1 MQVTE
6 THADNLKREYT
17 VVIAAKDLGEKLEAR
32 LEQIGQEVRLPG
44 FRPGKVPM
52 PILKKRFSQSVMGE
66 VVEQAVRDSSAQA
79 LTERGLRP
87 AMQPRIEI
95 TSFEEGKDL
104 EYKIAVELLPDIEV
118 GDLSKIELERLK
130 IEVPDAEVDEAMERL
145 ASAKRQSAPL
155 ETPRPAAKDDVL
167 VIDFRGTVDGEALPG
182 MAGEDHHLELG
193 SNRFVEGF
201 EDQLIGAEA
210 GEERSVTVRF
220 PEQYVNDKLAGRE
233 AVFEVKVKEV
243 RATVARPVDD
253 ALAKDLG
260 EPDLASLRSKVREQL
275 QGDYDRF
282 SRTQLKR
289 QLLDALA
296 EAYQFD
302 VPPGMVDSE
311 FDAIWK
317 QIEEERSH
325 GHLDPEDEGKG
336 EDDLK
341 AEYREIAERRVRL
354 GLLLSEIGRLNA
366 IEVSQDELNRALM
379 REAQSHPG
387 HERQVLEFYKNT
399 PEALAN
405 LRAPLF
411 EDKVV
416 DFIVDLAKVSDRAVD
431 PAALA
436 EEQAGAGEAGGAEK
450 AGAKAKAKKPKA
462 KTSTAKPAAEKKAA
476 EKKATETKSA
486 KGKTAAEKTPAG
498 GAKSSAK
505 AKTAA
510 ADRAKKET

>member
-6 THADNLKREYT
+6 TLSDNLKREYT

-66 VVEQAVRDSSAQA
+66 VIEQAVRDSSAQA

-87 AMQPRIEI
+87 AMQPKIEI
-95 TSFEEGKDL
+95 TTFEEGKDL

-118 GDLSKIELERLK
+118 GDLSKIELERTK
-130 IEVPDAEVDEAMERL
+130 IDVPEAEVDEALERL
-145 ASAKRQSAPL
+145 ASAKRETTAL
-155 ETPRPAAKDDVL
+155 ETPRPAEKGDVL
-167 VIDFRGTVDGEALPG
+167 VIDFQGTVDGEALPG

-210 GEERSVTVRF
+210 GQQRSVAVTL

-233 AVFEVKVKEV
+233 AVFAVTVKEV
-243 RATVARPVDD
+243 RATVPRAIDD

-260 EPDLASLRSKVREQL
+260 EADLAALRAKVVEQL
-275 QGDYDRF
+275 QGDYDRLT
-282 SRTQLKR
+282 RTQLKR

-296 EAYQFD
+296 ETYQFE
-302 VPPGMVDSE
+302 VPPGMADGE

-325 GHLDPEDEGKG
+325 GHSDPEDEGKS
-336 EDDLK
+336 DDELK
-341 AEYREIAERRVRL
+341 AEYQEIAERRVRL
-354 GLLLSEIGRLNA
+354 GLLLSEVGRLNG
-366 IEVSQDELNRALM
+366 IEVNQDELNRALM
-379 REAQSHPG
+379 MEAQNHPG
-387 HERQVLEFYKNT
+387 HERNVLEFYQNS
-399 PEALAN
+399 PEALAS

-416 DFIVDLAKVSDRAVD
+416 DFILDLAKLSERKVTPEEFQAE
-431 PAALA
+431 AAAAA
-436 EEQAGAGEAGGAEK
+436 EAAS
-450 AGAKAKAKKPKA
+450 AKSAAKSGAKAKKPAA
-462 KTSTAKPAAEKKAA
+462 KKPAAKKAA
-476 EKKATETKSA
+476 KGADEKKSAAQGKSA
-486 KGKTAAEKTPAG
+486 GKSEAEPADKGKTAAKSADPAEKEA
-498 GAKSSAK
+498 
-505 AKTAA
+505 
-510 ADRAKKET
+510 

>member
-6 THADNLKREYT
+6 TLSDSLKREFT

-52 PILKKRFSQSVMGE
+52 PILRKRFSQSVMGE
-66 VVEQAVRDSSAQA
+66 VIEQAVRDSSAQA

-87 AMQPRIEI
+87 AMQPKIEI
-95 TSFEEGKDL
+95 TAFEEGKDL

-118 GDLSKIELERLK
+118 GDLSKIELERIR
-130 IEVPDAEVDEAMERL
+130 IEVPDGEIDEALERL
-145 ASAKRQSAPL
+145 ASAKRETTAL
-155 ETPRPAAKDDVL
+155 ETPRPAEKGDVL
-167 VIDFRGTVDGEALPG
+167 VIDFMGTVDGEALPG

-201 EDQLIGAEA
+201 EEQLIGTEA
-210 GEERSVTVRF
+210 GQERSVTVTF

-233 AVFEVKVKEV
+233 ALFEVTVKEV
-243 RATVARPVDD
+243 RATVPRAIDD

-260 EPDLASLRSKVREQL
+260 EADLAGLRSKVGEQL
-275 QGDYDRF
+275 QGDYDRL

-296 EAYQFD
+296 NSYEYD
-302 VPPGMVDSE
+302 VPPGMVESE
-311 FDAIWK
+311 FEAIWK

-325 GHLDPEDEGKG
+325 GHNDPEDEGKS
-336 EDDLK
+336 DDELK
-341 AEYREIAERRVRL
+341 DEYREIAERRVRL
-354 GLLLSEIGRLNA
+354 GLLLSEVGRLNG
-366 IEVSQDELNRALM
+366 IEVNQDELNRALM
-379 REAQSHPG
+379 MEAQNHPG
-387 HERQVLEFYKNT
+387 HERKVLEFYQNS

-416 DFIVDLAKVSDRAVD
+416 DFILDLAKVSERSVSPSDFQD
-431 PAALA
+431 EAAA
-436 EEQAGAGEAGGAEK
+436 QAGGEK
-450 AGAKAKAKKPKA
+450 AAKSGTKSGAKAKPKKPAAKKP
-462 KTSTAKPAAEKKAA
+462 AA
-476 EKKATETKSA
+476 KKAT
-486 KGKTAAEKTPAG
+486 KTAGEKETA
-498 GAKSSAK
+498 AK
-505 AKTAA
+505 AKS
-510 ADRAKKET
+510 ADTAKKEA

>member
-6 THADNLKREYT
+6 TLSDSLKREYT

-32 LEQIGQEVRLPG
+32 LEKIGQEVRLPG

-52 PILKKRFSQSVMGE
+52 PILRKRFSQSVMGE
-66 VVEQAVRDSSAQA
+66 VIEQAVRDSSNQA

-87 AMQPRIEI
+87 AMQPKIEI
-95 TSFEEGKDL
+95 TAFEEGKDL

-130 IEVPDAEVDEAMERL
+130 IAAPEAEIDEALDRL
-145 ASAKRQSAPL
+145 ASAKRETTAL
-155 ETPRPAAKDDVL
+155 ETPRPAEKGDVL

-201 EDQLIGAEA
+201 EGQLIGAEA
-210 GEERSVTVRF
+210 GQERTITVTF
-220 PEQYVNDKLAGRE
+220 PDQYVNDKLAGRE
-233 AVFEVKVKEV
+233 ALFEVTVKEV
-243 RATVARPVDD
+243 RATVPRVIDD

-260 EPDLASLRSKVREQL
+260 EPDLAALRSKVGEQL
-275 QGDYDRF
+275 QGDYDRM

-289 QLLDALA
+289 QLLDVLA
-296 EAYQFD
+296 DAYEYD
-302 VPPGMVDSE
+302 VPLGMVDSE
-311 FDAIWK
+311 FEAIWK

-325 GHLDPEDEGKG
+325 GHTDPEDEGKS
-336 EDDLK
+336 DDELK

-354 GLLLSEIGRLNA
+354 GLLLSEVGRLNG
-366 IEVSQDELNRALM
+366 IEVNQDELNRAVM
-379 REAQSHPG
+379 MEAQNHPG
-387 HERQVLEFYKNT
+387 HERQVVEFYQNS

-416 DFIVDLAKVSDRAVD
+416 NFILDLAKVSERSVSPSDFQDEAE
-431 PAALA
+431 AAA
-436 EEQAGAGEAGGAEK
+436 KTGGEK
-450 AGAKAKAKKPKA
+450 ATKSGAKSGAKAKAKKPAA
-462 KTSTAKPAAEKKAA
+462 KKPTEKKPAAKKAA
-476 EKKATETKSA
+476 DKPAGEKK
-486 KGKTAAEKTPAG
+486 PA
-498 GAKSSAK
+498 AK
-505 AKTAA
+505 AKSAA
-510 ADRAKKET
+510 KAKKEA

>member
-6 THADNLKREYT
+6 TLSDNLKREYT

-66 VVEQAVRDSSAQA
+66 V
-79 LTERGLRP
+79 
-87 AMQPRIEI
+87 I
-95 TSFEEGKDL
+95 

-118 GDLSKIELERLK
+118 GDLSKIELERTK
-130 IEVPDAEVDEAMERL
+130 IDVPEAEVDEALERL
-145 ASAKRQSAPL
+145 ASAKRETTAL
-155 ETPRPAAKDDVL
+155 ETPRPAEKGDVL
-167 VIDFRGTVDGEALPG
+167 VIDFQGTVDGEALPG

-210 GEERSVTVRF
+210 GQQRSVTVTF

-233 AVFEVKVKEV
+233 AVFAVTVKEV
-243 RATVARPVDD
+243 RATVPRAIDD

-260 EPDLASLRSKVREQL
+260 EADLAALRAKVVEQL
-275 QGDYDRF
+275 QGDYDRLT
-282 SRTQLKR
+282 RTQLKR

-296 EAYQFD
+296 ETYQFE
-302 VPPGMVDSE
+302 VPPGMADGE

-325 GHLDPEDEGKG
+325 GHSDPEDEGKS
-336 EDDLK
+336 DDELK
-341 AEYREIAERRVRL
+341 AEYQEIAERRVRL
-354 GLLLSEIGRLNA
+354 GLLLSEVGRLNG
-366 IEVSQDELNRALM
+366 IEVNQDELNRALM
-379 REAQSHPG
+379 MEAQNHPG
-387 HERQVLEFYKNT
+387 HERKVLEFYQNS
-399 PEALAN
+399 PEALAS

-416 DFIVDLAKVSDRAVD
+416 DFILDLAKLSERKVTPEEFQAE
-431 PAALA
+431 AAAAA
-436 EEQAGAGEAGGAEK
+436 EAAS
-450 AGAKAKAKKPKA
+450 AKSAAKSGAKAKKPAA
-462 KTSTAKPAAEKKAA
+462 KKPAAKKAA
-476 EKKATETKSA
+476 KGADEKKSAAQGKSA
-486 KGKTAAEKTPAG
+486 GKSEAEPADKGKTAAKSADPAEKEA
-498 GAKSSAK
+498 
-505 AKTAA
+505 
-510 ADRAKKET
+510 

>member
-6 THADNLKREYT
+6 TLSDNLKREYT
-17 VVIAAKDLGEKLEAR
+17 VVIAAKDLGEKLDAR

-52 PILKKRFSQSVMGE
+52 TILRKRFSQSVMGE
-66 VVEQAVRDSSAQA
+66 VIEQAVRDSSAQA

-87 AMQPRIEI
+87 AMQPKIEI
-95 TSFEEGKDL
+95 TAFEEGKDL

-118 GDLSKIELERLK
+118 GDLSKIELERIK
-130 IEVPDAEVDEAMERL
+130 IDVPEAEVEEALGRL
-145 ASAKRQSAPL
+145 ASAKRETTAL
-155 ETPRPAAKDDVL
+155 DTPRPAEKGDVL
-167 VIDFRGTVDGEALPG
+167 VIDFQGTVDGEALPG

-210 GEERSVTVRF
+210 GQQRSVTVTF

-233 AVFEVKVKEV
+233 AVFDVTVKEV
-243 RATVARPVDD
+243 RATVPRAIDD
-253 ALAKDLG
+253 SLAKDLG
-260 EPDLASLRSKVREQL
+260 EADLTTLRSKVAEQL
-275 QGDYDRF
+275 QGDYDRLT
-282 SRTQLKR
+282 RTQLKR

-296 EAYQFD
+296 KSYQFE

-311 FDAIWK
+311 FEAIWK

-325 GHLDPEDEGKG
+325 GHSDPEDEGKS
-336 EDDLK
+336 DDELK

-354 GLLLSEIGRLNA
+354 GLLLSEVGRLNG
-366 IEVSQDELNRALM
+366 IEVNQDELNRALM
-379 REAQSHPG
+379 MEAQNHPG
-387 HERQVLEFYKNT
+387 HERKVLEFYQNS

-416 DFIVDLAKVSDRAVD
+416 DFILDLAKVSERKVSPEDFQDEAT
-431 PAALA
+431 AA
-436 EEQAGAGEAGGAEK
+436 AGEAG
-450 AGAKAKAKKPKA
+450 
-462 KTSTAKPAAEKKAA
+462 AKPAA
-476 EKKATETKSA
+476 KS
-486 KGKTAAEKTPAG
+486 
-498 GAKSSAK
+498 GAKSKKPAAK
-505 AKTAA
+505 KPAAKRTTS
-510 ADRAKKET
+510 RAKSGGAAKDADKE

>member
-6 THADNLKREYT
+6 TLSDNLKREYT

-66 VVEQAVRDSSAQA
+66 VIEQAVRDSSAQA

-87 AMQPRIEI
+87 AMQPKIEI
-95 TSFEEGKDL
+95 TTFEEGKDL

-118 GDLSKIELERLK
+118 GDLSKVELERTK
-130 IEVPDAEVDEAMERL
+130 IDVPEAEVDEALERL
-145 ASAKRQSAPL
+145 ASAKRETTAL
-155 ETPRPAAKDDVL
+155 ETPRPAEKGDVL
-167 VIDFRGTVDGEALPG
+167 VIDFQGTVDGEALPG

-210 GEERSVTVRF
+210 GQQRSVTVTF

-233 AVFEVKVKEV
+233 AVFAVTVKEV
-243 RATVARPVDD
+243 RATVPRAIDD

-260 EPDLASLRSKVREQL
+260 EADLAALRAKVVEQL
-275 QGDYDRF
+275 QGDYDRLT
-282 SRTQLKR
+282 RTQLKR

-296 EAYQFD
+296 ETYQFE
-302 VPPGMVDSE
+302 VPPGMADGE

-325 GHLDPEDEGKG
+325 GHSDPEDEGKS
-336 EDDLK
+336 DDELK
-341 AEYREIAERRVRL
+341 AEYQEIAERRVRL
-354 GLLLSEIGRLNA
+354 GLLLSEVGRLNG
-366 IEVSQDELNRALM
+366 IEVNQDELNRALM
-379 REAQSHPG
+379 MEAQNHPG
-387 HERQVLEFYKNT
+387 HERKVLEFYQNS
-399 PEALAN
+399 PEALAG

-416 DFIVDLAKVSDRAVD
+416 DFILDLAKLSERKVTPEEFQAE
-431 PAALA
+431 AAAAA
-436 EEQAGAGEAGGAEK
+436 EAAS
-450 AGAKAKAKKPKA
+450 AKSAAKSGAKAKKPAA
-462 KTSTAKPAAEKKAA
+462 KKPAAKKAA
-476 EKKATETKSA
+476 KGADEKKSAAQGKSA
-486 KGKTAAEKTPAG
+486 GKSEAEPADKGKTAAKSADPAEKEA
-498 GAKSSAK
+498 
-505 AKTAA
+505 
-510 ADRAKKET
+510 

>member
-6 THADNLKREYT
+6 TLSDNLKREYT

-66 VVEQAVRDSSAQA
+66 VIEQAVRDSSAQA

-87 AMQPRIEI
+87 AMQPKIEI
-95 TSFEEGKDL
+95 TTFEEGKDL

-118 GDLSKIELERLK
+118 GDLSKIELERTK
-130 IEVPDAEVDEAMERL
+130 IDVPEAEVDEALERL
-145 ASAKRQSAPL
+145 ASAKRETTAL
-155 ETPRPAAKDDVL
+155 ETPRPAEKGDVL
-167 VIDFRGTVDGEALPG
+167 VIDFQGTVDGEALPG

-210 GEERSVTVRF
+210 GQQRSVTVTF

-233 AVFEVKVKEV
+233 AVFAVTVKEV
-243 RATVARPVDD
+243 RATVPRAIDD

-260 EPDLASLRSKVREQL
+260 EADLAALRAKVVEQL
-275 QGDYDRF
+275 QGDYDRLT
-282 SRTQLKR
+282 RTQLKR

-296 EAYQFD
+296 ETYQFE
-302 VPPGMVDSE
+302 VPPGMADGE

-325 GHLDPEDEGKG
+325 GHSDPEDEGKS
-336 EDDLK
+336 DDELK
-341 AEYREIAERRVRL
+341 AEYQEIAERRVRL
-354 GLLLSEIGRLNA
+354 GLLLSEVGRLNG
-366 IEVSQDELNRALM
+366 IEVNQDELNRALM
-379 REAQSHPG
+379 MEAQNHPG
-387 HERQVLEFYKNT
+387 HERKVLEFYQNS
-399 PEALAN
+399 PEALAS

-416 DFIVDLAKVSDRAVD
+416 DFILDLAKLSERKVTPEEFQAE
-431 PAALA
+431 AAAAA
-436 EEQAGAGEAGGAEK
+436 EAAS
-450 AGAKAKAKKPKA
+450 AKSAAKSGAKAKKPAA
-462 KTSTAKPAAEKKAA
+462 KKPAAKKAA
-476 EKKATETKSA
+476 KGADEKKSAAQGKSA
-486 KGKTAAEKTPAG
+486 GKSEAEPADKGKTAAKSADPAEKEA
-498 GAKSSAK
+498 
-505 AKTAA
+505 
-510 ADRAKKET
+510 

>member
-6 THADNLKREYT
+6 TLSDNLKREYT

-66 VVEQAVRDSSAQA
+66 VIEQAVRDSSAQA

-87 AMQPRIEI
+87 AMQPKIEI
-95 TSFEEGKDL
+95 TTFEEGKDL

-118 GDLSKIELERLK
+118 GDLSKIELERTK
-130 IEVPDAEVDEAMERL
+130 IDVPEAEVDEALERL
-145 ASAKRQSAPL
+145 ASAKRETTAL
-155 ETPRPAAKDDVL
+155 ETPRPAEKGDVL
-167 VIDFRGTVDGEALPG
+167 VIDFQGTVDGEALPG

-210 GEERSVTVRF
+210 GQQRSVAVTF

-233 AVFEVKVKEV
+233 AVFAVTVKEV
-243 RATVARPVDD
+243 RATVPRAIDD

-260 EPDLASLRSKVREQL
+260 EADLAALRAKVVEQL
-275 QGDYDRF
+275 QGDYDRLT
-282 SRTQLKR
+282 RTQLKR

-296 EAYQFD
+296 ETYQFE
-302 VPPGMVDSE
+302 VPPGMADGE

-325 GHLDPEDEGKG
+325 GHSDPEDEGKS
-336 EDDLK
+336 DDELK
-341 AEYREIAERRVRL
+341 AEYQEIAERRVRL
-354 GLLLSEIGRLNA
+354 GLLLSEVGRLNG
-366 IEVSQDELNRALM
+366 IEVNQDELNRALM
-379 REAQSHPG
+379 MEAQNHPG
-387 HERQVLEFYKNT
+387 HERKVLEFYQNS
-399 PEALAN
+399 PEALAS

-416 DFIVDLAKVSDRAVD
+416 DFILDLAKLSERKVTPEEFQAE
-431 PAALA
+431 AAAAA
-436 EEQAGAGEAGGAEK
+436 EAAS
-450 AGAKAKAKKPKA
+450 AKSAAKSGAKAKKPAA
-462 KTSTAKPAAEKKAA
+462 KKPAAKKAA
-476 EKKATETKSA
+476 KGADEKKSAAQGKSA
-486 KGKTAAEKTPAG
+486 GKSEAEPADKGKTAAKSADPAEKEA
-498 GAKSSAK
+498 
-505 AKTAA
+505 
-510 ADRAKKET
+510 

>member
-6 THADNLKREYT
+6 TLSDNLKREYT

-66 VVEQAVRDSSAQA
+66 VIEQAVRDSSAQA

-87 AMQPRIEI
+87 AMQPKIEI
-95 TSFEEGKDL
+95 TTFEEGKDL

-118 GDLSKIELERLK
+118 GDLSKVELERTK
-130 IEVPDAEVDEAMERL
+130 IDVPEAEVDEALERL
-145 ASAKRQSAPL
+145 ASAKRETTAL
-155 ETPRPAAKDDVL
+155 ETPRPAEKGDVL
-167 VIDFRGTVDGEALPG
+167 VIDFQGTVDGEALPG

-210 GEERSVTVRF
+210 GQQRSVTVTF

-233 AVFEVKVKEV
+233 AVFAVTVKEV
-243 RATVARPVDD
+243 RATVPRAIDD

-260 EPDLASLRSKVREQL
+260 EADLAALRAKVVEQL
-275 QGDYDRF
+275 QGDYDRLT
-282 SRTQLKR
+282 RTQLKR

-296 EAYQFD
+296 ETYQFE
-302 VPPGMVDSE
+302 VPPGMADGE

-325 GHLDPEDEGKG
+325 GHSDPEDEGKS
-336 EDDLK
+336 DDELK
-341 AEYREIAERRVRL
+341 AEYQEIAERRVRL
-354 GLLLSEIGRLNA
+354 GLLLSEVGRLNG
-366 IEVSQDELNRALM
+366 IEVNQDELNRALM
-379 REAQSHPG
+379 MEAQNHPG
-387 HERQVLEFYKNT
+387 HERKVLEFYQNS
-399 PEALAN
+399 PEALAS

-416 DFIVDLAKVSDRAVD
+416 DFILDLAKLSERKVTPEEFQAE
-431 PAALA
+431 AAAAA
-436 EEQAGAGEAGGAEK
+436 EAAS
-450 AGAKAKAKKPKA
+450 AKSAAKSGAKAKKPAA
-462 KTSTAKPAAEKKAA
+462 KKPAAKKAA
-476 EKKATETKSA
+476 KGADEKKSAAQGKSA
-486 KGKTAAEKTPAG
+486 GKSEAEPADKGKTAAKSADPAEKEA
-498 GAKSSAK
+498 
-505 AKTAA
+505 
-510 ADRAKKET
+510 

>member
-6 THADNLKREYT
+6 TLSDSLKREYT
-17 VVIAAKDLGEKLEAR
+17 VVIAAKDLGEKLEVR

-52 PILKKRFSQSVMGE
+52 PILRKRFSQSVMGE
-66 VVEQAVRDSSAQA
+66 VIEQAVRDSSAQA
-79 LTERGLRP
+79 LSERGLRP
-87 AMQPRIEI
+87 AMQPKIEI
-95 TSFEEGKDL
+95 TAFEEGKDL

-118 GDLSKIELERLK
+118 GDLSKFELERVK
-130 IEVPDAEVDEAMERL
+130 IDVPDAEVDEALDRL
-145 ASAKRQSAPL
+145 ASAKRETTAL
-155 ETPRPAAKDDVL
+155 ETPRPAEKGDVL

-210 GEERSVTVRF
+210 GQERSITVTF

-233 AVFEVKVKEV
+233 ALFEVTVKEV
-243 RATVARPVDD
+243 RATAPRAVDD

-260 EPDLASLRSKVREQL
+260 EADLASLRSKVGEQL
-275 QGDYDRF
+275 QGDYDRL

-296 EAYQFD
+296 DAYEYD
-302 VPPGMVDSE
+302 VPPGMVESE
-311 FDAIWK
+311 FEAIWK

-325 GHLDPEDEGKG
+325 GHKDPEDEGKS
-336 EDDLK
+336 DDELK
-341 AEYREIAERRVRL
+341 DEYREIAERRVRL
-354 GLLLSEIGRLNA
+354 GLLLSEVGRLNG
-366 IEVSQDELNRALM
+366 IEVNQDELNRALM
-379 REAQSHPG
+379 MEAQNHPG
-387 HERQVLEFYKNT
+387 HERKVLEFYQNS

-416 DFIVDLAKVSDRAVD
+416 DFILDLAKVSQRSISPSDFQD
-431 PAALA
+431 EAAA
-436 EEQAGAGEAGGAEK
+436 AAEAGGEK
-450 AGAKAKAKKPKA
+450 AAKSGTKSGAKAKPKKPAAKKPAAKKPVAKKA
-462 KTSTAKPAAEKKAA
+462 GDKKPAAE
-476 EKKATETKSA
+476 A
-486 KGKTAAEKTPAG
+486 KPAG
-498 GAKSSAK
+498 KV
-505 AKTAA
+505 
-510 ADRAKKET
+510 KKEA